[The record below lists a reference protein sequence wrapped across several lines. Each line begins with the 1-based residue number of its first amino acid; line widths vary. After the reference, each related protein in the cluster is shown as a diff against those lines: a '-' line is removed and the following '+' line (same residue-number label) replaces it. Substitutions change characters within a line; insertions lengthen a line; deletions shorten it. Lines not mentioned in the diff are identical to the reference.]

1 MDIRVK
7 SKARI
12 MQVVWAAAIFGAT
25 FSIGAVGRADST
37 SEVQTKNGA
46 ARVVRK
52 TAKVT
57 GIDTSERVLTL
68 QTSDGQTNAVKVP
81 PEIKSFDQVKVGD
94 SVDVEYYE
102 GIAVSM
108 LPPGSKPSMSQRQ
121 TRSVAAGSGAN
132 VADETTVS
140 AEILA
145 VDLGQNIV
153 SFRSP
158 NGTRTVQVRDPRL
171 QHLLLSL
178 KPGQVVQVT
187 YRQATAASLR
197 PAAR

>member
-1 MDIRVK
+1 MDTRVDSK
-7 SKARI
+7 SRV
-12 MQVVWAAAIFGAT
+12 MQVVWAVMVFGAI
-25 FSIGAVGRADST
+25 FSIGVASRADST

-57 GIDTSERVLTL
+57 AIDTNDRLLSL
-68 QTSDGQTNAVKVP
+68 QSSDGQTNSVKVP
-81 PEIKSFDQVKVGD
+81 ADIKGFDQVKVGD
-94 SVDVEYYE
+94 NVDIEYYE
-102 GIAVSM
+102 GIAVSL
-108 LPPGSKPSMSQRQ
+108 LPPGSKPSMSQHQ
-121 TRSVAAGSGAN
+121 TRSVSAGTGAN

-153 SFRSP
+153 SFKSP

-197 PAAR
+197 PAH

>member
-1 MDIRVK
+1 MVTTAKSRSRV
-7 SKARI
+7 
-12 MQVVWAAAIFGAT
+12 MQAVWAAAMFGAI
-25 FSIGAVGRADST
+25 FSIGVAGRADST

-52 TAKVT
+52 TAKVIA
-57 GIDTSERVLTL
+57 IDTRERLLSL
-68 QTSDGQTNAVKVP
+68 QTSDGETNSVKVP
-81 PEIKSFDQVKVGD
+81 PDVKGFDQVKVGD
-94 SVDVEYYE
+94 NVEVEYYE

-108 LPPGSKPSMSQRQ
+108 LPPGTKPSMTQRQ
-121 TRSVAAGSGAN
+121 TRSVAGGNGAT
-132 VADETTVS
+132 VSDEATVS

-187 YRQATAASLR
+187 YRQATAASIR
-197 PAAR
+197 PLGR

>member
-1 MDIRVK
+1 MDTTVK
-7 SKARI
+7 SRARVR
-12 MQVVWAAAIFGAT
+12 QVIWAVAIFGAT

-57 GIDTSERVLTL
+57 GIDTTERVLTL
-68 QTSDGQTNAVKVP
+68 QTGEGQTSSVKVP
-81 PEIKSFDQVKVGD
+81 AEIKGFEQVKVGD
-94 SVDVEYYE
+94 TVDVEYYE

-121 TRSVAAGSGAN
+121 TKSVGGGNGAA

-153 SFRSP
+153 SFKSP

-197 PAAR
+197 LSGH

>member
-1 MDIRVK
+1 MDTRVDSK
-7 SKARI
+7 SRV
-12 MQVVWAAAIFGAT
+12 MQVVWAVTVFGAI
-25 FSIGAVGRADST
+25 FSIGVASRADST

-57 GIDTSERVLTL
+57 AIDSNDRLLSL
-68 QTSDGQTNAVKVP
+68 QSSDGQTNSVKVP
-81 PEIKSFDQVKVGD
+81 ADIKGFDQVKVGD
-94 SVDVEYYE
+94 NVDIEYYE
-102 GIAVSM
+102 GIAVSL
-108 LPPGSKPSMSQRQ
+108 LPPGSKPSMSQHQ
-121 TRSVAAGSGAN
+121 TRSVSAGTGAN

-153 SFRSP
+153 SFKSP

-187 YRQATAASLR
+187 YRQATASLR
-197 PAAR
+197 PAH

>member
-1 MDIRVK
+1 MDIRGNSRSRV
-7 SKARI
+7 
-12 MQVVWAAAIFGAT
+12 MQVVWAVAVFGVI
-25 FSIGAVGRADST
+25 FSIGVAARADST

-52 TAKVT
+52 TAKVI
-57 GIDTSERVLTL
+57 GIDTGERVLSL
-68 QTSDGQTNAVKVP
+68 QTSDGQTNSVRVP
-81 PEIKSFDQVKVGD
+81 PEIKAFDQVKVGD
-94 SVDVEYYE
+94 SVDIEYNE
-102 GIAVSM
+102 AIAVSM

-121 TRSVAAGSGAN
+121 TRSVAAGSGAH

-197 PAAR
+197 PSAH

>member
-7 SKARI
+7 SNSRV
-12 MQVVWAAAIFGAT
+12 MQAVWAVAVFGTIFA
-25 FSIGAVGRADST
+25 IGASGRADST

-57 GIDTSERVLTL
+57 GIDTAERLLTL
-68 QTSDGQTNAVKVP
+68 QTKDVQTNSVKVP
-81 PEIKSFDQVKVGD
+81 AEIKGFDQVRVGD
-94 SVDVEYYE
+94 TVDVEYYE

-121 TRSVAAGSGAN
+121 TKSVGGGNGAAVS
-132 VADETTVS
+132 DETTVS

-197 PAAR
+197 LSGH